1 LAGVC
6 ILGTLARLSISAAAT
21 PLGGLSSAPGPHNL
35 STITIKV
42 NIPSTAMPQFVPN
55 RGLKMWEW
63 LKRLFTGGG
72 GNGNTGSGG

>member
-1 LAGVC
+1 
-6 ILGTLARLSISAAAT
+6 
-21 PLGGLSSAPGPHNL
+21 
-35 STITIKV
+35 
-42 NIPSTAMPQFVPN
+42 MPQFVPN